1 MSDQSASVLT
11 NIQAGI
17 SGLAGQHRAI
27 VYVLKRLLGSIPTLL
42 AVLTVIFF
50 AIRTLP
56 GDPALAILGDTATA
70 QAVAALR
77 EKLGLNL
84 PVWQQYLGF
93 LRGIVQGDLGVS
105 LVNGRAVLSELLRV
119 LPYTLMLTL
128 TSILIGALIG
138 VPLGILSAL
147 HRNRLIDY
155 ITRVVSLLG
164 FSFPVFYAAI
174 LLILVFAVWLP
185 WFPVIS
191 SPEGA
196 GLGERLHD
204 LVLPAVA
211 GSLALIAMITRA
223 SRSSLL
229 EVMGDDYI
237 RTARAKGLPEKIVL
251 YRHAL
256 RNALIPVVTV
266 IGLYFALIIGNS
278 VLIETVF
285 TRPGLGSLI
294 IGSLD
299 NRDYPMVQ
307 GLLVAYALI
316 VVIVNILTDLT
327 YSLIDPRISQT

>member
-1 MSDQSASVLT
+1 MSALDKW
-11 NIQAGI
+11 AGRY
-17 SGLAGQHRAI
+17 RAPLYI
-27 VYVLKRLLGSIPTLL
+27 LRRLLAAIPTLL

-56 GDPALAILGDTATA
+56 GDPALAILGDSATD
-70 QAVAALR
+70 AAIAGLR

-84 PVWQQYLGF
+84 PVWRQYLDF
-93 LRGIVQGDLGVS
+93 LGGLLRGDLGTS
-105 LVNGRAVLSELLRV
+105 LVYGRGVLSELLRV
-119 LPYTLMLTL
+119 LPYTLALTL
-128 TSILIGALIG
+128 ASILIGTVIG
-138 VPLGILSAL
+138 VPLGIISAL
-147 HRNRLIDY
+147 HRNRFIDY
-155 ITRVVSLLG
+155 VTRVLSLLG
-164 FSFPVFYAAI
+164 FSFPVFYAGI
-174 LLILVFAVWLP
+174 MLILIFAVWLP

-191 SPEGA
+191 STKG
-196 GLGERLHD
+196 GLGSALHG

-211 GSLALIAMITRA
+211 GSLGLIAMITRA

-229 EVMGDDYI
+229 EVLGDDYI
-237 RTARAKGLPEKIVL
+237 RTARAKGLPEKVVL

-307 GLLVAYALI
+307 GLLVAYAAIVI
-316 VVIVNILTDLT
+316 VVNLLTDLT
-327 YSLIDPRISQT
+327 YSVIDPRIGQS

>member
-1 MSDQSASVLT
+1 MSVIHEWAGRYRAPLYILRRLFSA
-11 NIQAGI
+11 
-17 SGLAGQHRAI
+17 
-27 VYVLKRLLGSIPTLL
+27 IPTLL

-56 GDPALAILGDTATA
+56 GDPALAILGDSATDA
-70 QAVAALR
+70 AIAALR

-84 PVWQQYLGF
+84 PVWRQYLDF
-93 LRGIVQGDLGVS
+93 LGGLMHGDLGTS
-105 LVNGRAVLSELLRV
+105 LVYGRGVLSELLRV
-119 LPYTLMLTL
+119 LPYTLALTL
-128 TSILIGALIG
+128 ASILIGTLIG
-138 VPLGILSAL
+138 VPLGIISAL

-155 ITRVVSLLG
+155 VTRVLSLLG
-164 FSFPVFYAAI
+164 FSFPVFYAGI
-174 LLILVFAVWLP
+174 ILILMFAVWLP

-191 SPEGA
+191 STTG
-196 GLGERLHD
+196 GFGNSLHG
-204 LVLPAVA
+204 LVLPAAA
-211 GSLALIAMITRA
+211 GSLGLIAMITRA

-229 EVMGDDYI
+229 EVLGDDYI

-307 GLLVAYALI
+307 GLLVAYAAIVI
-316 VVIVNILTDLT
+316 VVNLLTDLT
-327 YSLIDPRISQT
+327 YSVIDPRIGQS